1 MAIEEEIVTPVV
13 ERQEIKGIEYNNI
26 FLSVKEIVNFIS
38 KGLKK
43 RTIKVTKAFEFLSKT
58 FKIKDENELILLC
71 GIIRYFCGSSD
82 EWMSFNDLKSILG
95 KTSIDILSMGKSLL
109 KLYDRRFIFN
119 NKFEIKKDSI
129 DLTPN
134 GMRIYINRDFF
145 DELVNFS
152 KNPLSVLKKKVKDID
167 LLTYLVSYNYGDL
180 TQRPESISD
189 IINDVLTEFSNN
201 KIIRKLTP
209 YLYEDTFS
217 KRDMTYAKKIM
228 AFIILCINNRNVECK
243 SVIFRLTNRMDT
255 TLKDLEAIKNKSSPL
270 YKCGIFEFSSGHTLD
285 DMTVD
290 LTPLAYCGLTGMET
304 AYTMKSLEGLSF
316 ISHNDITKK
325 ELFYNETNVS
335 DITRLQEMLLEK
347 NYKNITKRMK
357 AKGYSQGLPIIL
369 YGGPGTGKT
378 ETVLQLAKKS
388 GRDILKLNIEDV
400 RSCWVGES
408 EKNMK
413 KVFSMY
419 KDTLKTSKLAPIL
432 FLNEADAIVSK
443 RTSIG
448 HNASVDKMENAIQN
462 ILLDEIERFE
472 GILIA
477 TTNLIDNID
486 PAFDRR
492 FLFKLKLDNPTFDVK
507 KKIWKSKLEGV
518 DDNIITSLSRNYEFS
533 GGQIDNIVKKVDID
547 NILFGSSPTKDVLE
561 DFCKKELLRDDNDKH
576 MGFSMN

>member
-1 MAIEEEIVTPVV
+1 M
-13 ERQEIKGIEYNNI
+13 
-26 FLSVKEIVNFIS
+26 
-38 KGLKK
+38 
-43 RTIKVTKAFEFLSKT
+43 
-58 FKIKDENELILLC
+58 
-71 GIIRYFCGSSD
+71 
-82 EWMSFNDLKSILG
+82 
-95 KTSIDILSMGKSLL
+95 
-109 KLYDRRFIFN
+109 
-119 NKFEIKKDSI
+119 
-129 DLTPN
+129 
-134 GMRIYINRDFF
+134 
-145 DELVNFS
+145 
-152 KNPLSVLKKKVKDID
+152 
-167 LLTYLVSYNYGDL
+167 
-180 TQRPESISD
+180 
-189 IINDVLTEFSNN
+189 
-201 KIIRKLTP
+201 TP

-290 LTPLAYCGLTGMET
+290 LTPLAYCGLTGMEA

-357 AKGYSQGLPIIL
+357 DKGYSQGLPIIL

-507 KKIWKSKLEGV
+507 KKIWESKLEGV
-518 DDNIITSLSRNYEFS
+518 DENIITSLSRNYEFS
-533 GGQIDNIVKKVDID
+533 GGQIDNIVKKVNID

>member
-1 MAIEEEIVTPVV
+1 MAKEEEIVEPAV
-13 ERQEIKGIEYNNI
+13 EQQEIKGIEYNNI
-26 FLSVKEIVNFIS
+26 FISVKEIVNFVS

-58 FKIKDENELILLC
+58 FEIENEDELILLC
-71 GIIRYFCGSSD
+71 GIIRYFCGSTD
-82 EWMSFNDLKSILG
+82 AWMSFNELRNILG
-95 KTSIDILSMGKSLL
+95 KDAIDILSMGKSLL

-119 NKFEIKKDSI
+119 NKFQIKKDSI
-129 DLTPN
+129 DLTPS
-134 GMRIYINRDFF
+134 GIKIYINKDFL
-145 DELVNFS
+145 DELINFS
-152 KNPLSVLKKKVKDID
+152 KNPLSVLKKEVEDID
-167 LLTYLVSYNYGDL
+167 LYTYLVSYDYGGL
-180 TQRPESISD
+180 LKYPETISD
-189 IINDVLTEFSNN
+189 IINDVVTEFSNN
-201 KIIRKLTP
+201 KIIKNLTP
-209 YLYEDTFS
+209 YLHESS
-217 KRDMTYAKKIM
+217 KREISDAKKIM
-228 AFIILCINNRNVECK
+228 VFIILCIDNRDIECK
-243 SVIFRLTNRMDT
+243 TVLYRLSNRMD
-255 TLKDLEAIKNKSSPL
+255 LVIRELEAIRNKSSPL

-285 DMTVD
+285 DMTVN
-290 LTPLAYCGLTGMET
+290 LTPLAYYGLTGMEMK
-304 AYTMKSLEGLSF
+304 YIMKSLEGLSF

-325 ELFYNETNVS
+325 ELFYNEANVS

-357 AKGYSQGLPIIL
+357 DKGYSQGLPIIL

-507 KKIWKSKLEGV
+507 RKIWKSKLEGV

-533 GGQIDNIVKKVDID
+533 GGQIDNIVKKVNID
-547 NILFGSSPTKDVLE
+547 NILFGSSPTKDTLE